1 MKTLF
6 RSLLSA
12 AVLLMSAS
20 LFAQSGKTSTVDP
33 AAFEAGLKKNP
44 GAQLLDVRSDSEYQ
58 GGHLKSALN
67 IDINSPQFDA
77 QVAKLDKKKPV
88 YVYCAV
94 GGRSSKAM
102 GKLQKMGFVEV
113 VNLDG
118 GIKAWTREQKPVV
131 R

>member
-1 MKTLF
+1 MKSLL
-6 RSLLSA
+6 RALLSA
-12 AVLLMSAS
+12 VMIFSTAA
-20 LFAQSGKTSTVDP
+20 LFAQSGKTSNLGVS
-33 AAFEAGLKKNP
+33 AFEAGLKKDQNI
-44 GAQLLDVRSDSEYQ
+44 QLVDVRSDSEFST
-58 GGHLKSALN
+58 GHLKSAVN
-67 IDINSPQFDA
+67 IDVNSPQFEA
-77 QVAKLDKKKPV
+77 KVAKLDKKKPV

-102 GKLQKMGFVEV
+102 DKLHKMGFAEV